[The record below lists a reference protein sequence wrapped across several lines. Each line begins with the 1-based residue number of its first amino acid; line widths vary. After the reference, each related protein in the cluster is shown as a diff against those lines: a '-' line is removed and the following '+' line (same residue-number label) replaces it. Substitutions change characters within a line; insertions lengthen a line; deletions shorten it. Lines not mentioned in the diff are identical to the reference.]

1 MKVSARDLA
10 DFREHLGEHG
20 LSSGTID
27 VYERDVR
34 IASETGGFLKRLR
47 DEELA
52 PKTRRRIL
60 AAARSWATFREDDA
74 LAKQMKK
81 LRLPPPRRKSARVP
95 IERVQLF
102 TLLDQLGR
110 MKDITEPMRG
120 VLGMLA
126 ARGFRCGDVLRL
138 KRTEIDA
145 GIASGELVYEAKGRR
160 RLVFPVTK
168 TWKRW
173 LVLLSE
179 ASGSWK
185 RVRELI
191 SPNGADDAKK
201 CQQAASKAVRRALI
215 DTAMACQIYG
225 LYPHR
230 LRRTYAVQYLR
241 AMQGDPEAIV
251 KLQAHM
257 CWANVST
264 ALEYVDHDRGAEL
277 DKIAERMFERTD
289 GE

>member
-1 MKVSARDLA
+1 VKVTARDLA

-20 LSSGTID
+20 LSPGTIE

-47 DEELA
+47 DEELS

-81 LRLPPPRRKSARVP
+81 LRLPPPRRKSARIP

-102 TLLDQLGR
+102 SLLDRLGHV
-110 MKDITEPMRG
+110 KDITDPMRG

-138 KRTEIDA
+138 KRTEIE
-145 GIASGELVYEAKGRR
+145 SGLDSGTLVYEAKGRR
-160 RLVFPVTK
+160 RLAFTVTK
-168 TWKRW
+168 VWRKW
-173 LVLLSE
+173 IQLI
-179 ASGSWK
+179 ANAPGDWK

-191 SPNGADDAKK
+191 SPAADPKT
-201 CQQAASKAVRRALI
+201 CQTSARKAVQRALI
-215 DTAMACQIYG
+215 ETAVSVQIYG
-225 LYPHR
+225 MYPHQ

-241 AMQGDPEAIV
+241 AMQGDPEAV
-251 KLQAHM
+251 PKLTAHM
-257 CWANVST
+257 QWADMTT

-277 DKIAERMFERTD
+277 DKIAERMFEREKD
-289 GE
+289 V